1 MQTGPKDNV
10 SFLKSLFESGEN
22 SEGLQQ
28 KIVDFF
34 PAIIYVYD
42 SDHKKLRFIN
52 RKLTDFL
59 GYSVEDVEQW
69 DNDVMKFVFKDD
81 EPLVK
86 EELDKLNRL
95 QDEDTHSYT
104 SRLIHKQGNWKYF
117 RTQGIILRRNENGNP
132 ASLLFIAEDI
142 TEKLQTE
149 KEVKESKDLLNDT
162 ETLLHFGTWTW
173 DVVTDKVVWSK
184 GLYSLLGYDD
194 STQPTN
200 LSNKSFVQHIAKQD
214 VAEFENALRIL
225 LTTKTG
231 FEKISTVITKD
242 GDEKIVSTNVK
253 VILSS
258 EGNVTKIIGVS
269 HDVTEQILA
278 NRKSKEMKDS
288 LSSYKESMID
298 KERILEFGSLEMN
311 LLTNELHWSDGMYLL
326 FGYDPG
332 IDKNRIKFNDDFYRI
347 HMSLEEIEEARKK
360 LKEALENND
369 NYIIETAIKTS
380 KGVSKRLETYGKIER
395 DAAKRPVKIIGIS
408 RDVTRL
414 KDYEINL
421 QQKIEELN
429 RSNKELEEFAY
440 IASHDLQEPLRKITA
455 FSERLQEKA
464 GDEIGQDGKLY
475 LQRILAATQNMR
487 VLIDNLLEF
496 SRANRHNDSLE
507 NIDLNE
513 IFKEVLADLEL
524 KIEETNAK
532 IQHSPLPIITS
543 YHSQMKQLFTN
554 LLSNAIKFR
563 KPGSSPLI
571 QVWSE
576 EVSEAEKSEH
586 MLRGNKKYYKV
597 VVRDQGI
604 GFEQEYALK
613 IFQIFQRLHGKAE
626 YPGSGIG
633 LAICKKIVENHKGVL
648 YAEGTLG
655 EGAVFT
661 VILPENNN

>member
-1 MQTGPKDNV
+1 MQTGPQDNV

-28 KIVDFF
+28 KIADFF

-42 SDHKKLRFIN
+42 QDQKKLRFIN
-52 RKLTDFL
+52 KKLTDFL
-59 GYSVEDVEQW
+59 GYSVEDVDQW

-81 EPLVK
+81 ELMVK
-86 EELDKLNRL
+86 EELDKFNRL
-95 QDEDTHSYT
+95 QDEDTYSYT
-104 SRLIHKQGNWKYF
+104 SRLIHKQGDWKYF

-132 ASLLFIAEDI
+132 ASLLFIAQEI
-142 TEKLQTE
+142 TEQLQTE
-149 KEVKESKDLLNDT
+149 EEVRASKDLLNET

-184 GLYSLLGYDD
+184 GLYNLLGYND
-194 STQPTN
+194 STPATG
-200 LSNKSFVQHIAKQD
+200 LSNNSFVHHIVKQD
-214 VAEFENALRIL
+214 AAEFENALRNSL
-225 LTTKTG
+225 STKTG
-231 FEKISTVITKD
+231 FEKIFTVITKD
-242 GDEKIVSTNVK
+242 GKEKIVSTRVK
-253 VILSS
+253 VIISS
-258 EGNVTKIIGVS
+258 AGIVTKIIGVT
-269 HDVTEQILA
+269 HDVTEQMLS

-288 LSSYKESMID
+288 LSDYKDSMID

-326 FGYDPG
+326 FGYDPTT
-332 IDKNRIKFNDDFYRI
+332 DKNRIQFNDNFYKI
-347 HMSLEEIEEARKK
+347 HMSLEEIEEARRK
-360 LKEALENND
+360 LKEALENKET
-369 NYIIETAIKTS
+369 YIIETAIKT
-380 KGVSKRLETYGKIER
+380 KRGISKRLETYGKIER
-395 DAAKRPVKIIGIS
+395 DAAKRPVKIVGIS

-414 KDYEINL
+414 KDYEMNL
-421 QQKIEELN
+421 QHKIEELN

-455 FSERLQEKA
+455 FSERLEEKA

-496 SRANRHNDSLE
+496 SRANRHNDALE
-507 NIDLNE
+507 NIDLNV

-554 LLSNAIKFR
+554 LVSNAIKFR
-563 KPGSSPLI
+563 KPGSPPLI
-571 QVWSE
+571 EVWSE
-576 EVSEAEKSEH
+576 EVSEKEKSERL
-586 MLRGNKKYYKV
+586 LRGNKKYYKV
-597 VVRDQGI
+597 AVRDSGI

-633 LAICKKIVENHKGVL
+633 LAICKKIVENHNGVL
-648 YAEGTLG
+648 YAESTPG

-661 VILPENNN
+661 AILPENNN